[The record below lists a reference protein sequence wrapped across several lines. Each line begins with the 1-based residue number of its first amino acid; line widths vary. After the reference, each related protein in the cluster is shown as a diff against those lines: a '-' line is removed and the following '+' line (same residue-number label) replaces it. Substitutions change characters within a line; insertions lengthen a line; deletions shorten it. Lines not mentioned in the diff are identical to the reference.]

1 MLRFFFGLT
10 LAQLVIAVLVY
21 FGPLSNPLEL
31 ALLIGFVILLISI
44 VTTLWFNTVAKLL
57 ADKRIA
63 VLKEQFANEREK
75 INVSAERAQKKL
87 LKSTQKEIESERRRQ
102 STRANLKIGGTIALA
117 AGFGVVMLMSQFFT
131 LGLLSLTT
139 AGGAIGGYLARTR
152 REQLDSPDYKMI
164 EGVEVVDEQP
174 KTLTDQS
181 TADATDTSEAI
192 DEKSVVSIDPESN
205 ELIET
210 NNPTGKS

>member
-1 MLRFFFGLT
+1 MLRFFIGLT
-10 LAQLVIAVLVY
+10 LAQLVIAALVY
-21 FGPLSNPLEL
+21 FSPLSNLLEQ
-31 ALLIGFVILLISI
+31 ALLIGFIILLISL
-44 VTTLWFNTVAKLL
+44 VTTLWFGTVAKHM

-63 VLKEQFANEREK
+63 VLKEQFASEREK

-102 STRANLKIGGTIALA
+102 STCANLKIGGTIALA

-152 REQLDSPDYKMI
+152 KEQLDGPEYKMI

-174 KTLTDQS
+174 KQLTDQ
-181 TADATDTSEAI
+181 TVADATIVTVDADDS
-192 DEKSVVSIDPESN
+192 K
-205 ELIET
+205 
-210 NNPTGKS
+210 NPTDKS

>member
-1 MLRFFFGLT
+1 MLRFFIGLT
-10 LAQLVIAVLVY
+10 LAQLVIAALVY
-21 FGPLSNPLEL
+21 FSPLSNLLEQ
-31 ALLIGFVILLISI
+31 ALLIGFIILLISL
-44 VTTLWFNTVAKLL
+44 VTTLWFGTVAKHM

-63 VLKEQFANEREK
+63 VLKEQFASEREK

-152 REQLDSPDYKMI
+152 KEQLDGPEYKMI

-174 KTLTDQS
+174 KQLTDQ
-181 TADATDTSEAI
+181 TVADATIVTVDADDS
-192 DEKSVVSIDPESN
+192 K
-205 ELIET
+205 
-210 NNPTGKS
+210 NPTDKS

>member
-1 MLRFFFGLT
+1 MLRFFIGLT
-10 LAQLVIAVLVY
+10 LAQLVIAALVY
-21 FGPLSNPLEL
+21 FSPLSNLLEQ
-31 ALLIGFVILLISI
+31 ALLIGFIILLISL
-44 VTTLWFNTVAKLL
+44 VTTLCFGTVAKHM
-57 ADKRIA
+57 ADNRIA
-63 VLKEQFANEREK
+63 VLKEQFASEREK

-152 REQLDSPDYKMI
+152 KEQLDGPEYKMI

-174 KTLTDQS
+174 KQLTDQ
-181 TADATDTSEAI
+181 TVADATIVTVDADDS
-192 DEKSVVSIDPESN
+192 K
-205 ELIET
+205 
-210 NNPTGKS
+210 NPTDKS

>member
-1 MLRFFFGLT
+1 MLRFFIGLT
-10 LAQLVIAVLVY
+10 LAQLVIAALVY
-21 FGPLSNPLEL
+21 FSPLSNLLEQ
-31 ALLIGFVILLISI
+31 ALLIGFIILLISL
-44 VTTLWFNTVAKLL
+44 VTTLWFGTVAKHM
-57 ADKRIA
+57 ADKRIS
-63 VLKEQFANEREK
+63 VLKEQFASEREK

-152 REQLDSPDYKMI
+152 KEQLDGPEYKMI

-174 KTLTDQS
+174 KQLTDQ
-181 TADATDTSEAI
+181 TVADATIVTVDADDS
-192 DEKSVVSIDPESN
+192 K
-205 ELIET
+205 
-210 NNPTGKS
+210 NPTDKS